1 MFPLIW
7 LAYLIK
13 HWSIIRSLISHLLP
27 TDPLASLPIKDDKRY
42 LLNYKLVVAII
53 LTNGGLTFTVMESTS
68 SADTGGTEPRL
79 DTTRP
84 ARGPTRT
91 GAGRE
96 SGEMTA
102 GVNIDKSRGPTK
114 TTKIDVLV
122 WSVSAVDCR
131 HITHHNSLQL
141 KLYFLR
147 LNFSQRILA
156 FNI

>member
-1 MFPLIW
+1 M
-7 LAYLIK
+7 
-13 HWSIIRSLISHLLP
+13 
-27 TDPLASLPIKDDKRY
+27 DPLASLPIKDDKRY

-91 GAGRE
+91 GAGRG

-102 GVNIDKSRGPTK
+102 GVNIDKSRAPTK
-114 TTKIDVLV
+114 STKIDVLV
-122 WSVSAVDCR
+122 
-131 HITHHNSLQL
+131 
-141 KLYFLR
+141 
-147 LNFSQRILA
+147 
-156 FNI
+156 